1 VFLTAAGDE
10 RARHRAAETGE
21 ALDEVLAAQAERD
34 ARDRAREHGA
44 LRPATDAIELDTT
57 GLDVDAVV
65 ERIAALARERGVA

>member
-1 VFLTAAGDE
+1 
-10 RARHRAAETGE
+10 
-21 ALDEVLAAQAERD
+21 VLAAQAERD